1 MSTPYALAW
10 KDYTLFCRNAPSA
23 LTSPEKN
30 DRPMTV
36 FKSILNEDTA
46 CILLYGEISD
56 EGGQG
61 KIASRDIVNELMA
74 MDGSYPNLHIR
85 INSMGGDVYPGIA
98 IFNAI
103 RQCRSNVT
111 IYIDAIAASIAG
123 VIALCGR
130 RVEMS
135 RYARMMLHNVSGG
148 CYGNK
153 EDLRDMIREIE
164 SLEDTISEIIGNRC
178 RKAKEEVKAEYFD
191 GKDHWIKAD
200 DALAMGLVDAVYDV
214 DESVPEDSTAE
225 DIYRI
230 FTNRLK
236 PEGQQPQSDNDMKLE
251 DLKKIPRFAN
261 CADEA
266 AALAMLGETAARA
279 DKADEL
285 ETENGALKEENGT
298 LKAQMEQ
305 AEAER
310 IDTAVEGA
318 VADGRIDAGQKETYK
333 NLLKADFKNGMAAL
347 KALKPKRLLKNE
359 LDNHLKAEGGSA
371 WERKQAEIRNRYQH
385 R

>member
-285 ETENGALKEENGT
+285 ETENGALRT
-298 LKAQMEQ
+298 RLEQ
-305 AEAER
+305 VEAER
-310 IDTAVEGA
+310 IDAAVNAA
-318 VADGRIDAGQKETYK
+318 VTDGRIDAGQKDTYK
-333 NLLKADFKNGMAAL
+333 NLLKADYQNGTAAL
-347 KALKPKRLLKNE
+347 NALRPKRMLKNE
-359 LDNHLKAEGGSA
+359 LDKPQPTEGMNP
-371 WERKQAEIRNRYQH
+371 WEKKQAEIRNRYNG
-385 R
+385 RKG